1 VARWLGGAG
10 GACCGW
16 ARRGAAASPAVP
28 SAVRRG
34 PCALEVEAEA
44 AGGSGGAVAT
54 VMVRFMGN
62 DADGGGT
69 DRLVVH

>member
-10 GACCGW
+10 GAGCGW
-16 ARRGAAASPAVP
+16 AQ
-28 SAVRRG
+28 RRG

-44 AGGSGGAVAT
+44 AAGSGGAVAT